1 MHRVSNSHFYPGLIN
16 ARLEVRVGEQTQTV
30 LFSYQFIK
38 TLNQMRK
45 LRKSILN

>member
-16 ARLEVRVGEQTQTV
+16 ARLEVRAGEQTQTV
-30 LFSYQFIK
+30 LFNYLFIK